1 MKHIGWWPLLKAFEH
16 ILNDLLNKILFFKEI
31 LYPCPFLIATS
42 FGSYHRF
49 LDSWMLL
56 ISKLLKKRF
65 PVASLKSSLHLSHKW
80 PQQCSVCR
88 SGAFKFSRLFPC
100 CDVRHYFHES
110 SIRVMFYLLHLYLFS
125 DTGVQRDLMWCRICQ
140 TFQSTPAFNW
150 GSCWMIIS
158 FLYNVLW
165 IVICPFVIF
174 HFTFVLSVLWF
185 TASDYPY
192 DIIKLFSLKH
202 VMFSV

>member
-1 MKHIGWWPLLKAFEH
+1 
-16 ILNDLLNKILFFKEI
+16 
-31 LYPCPFLIATS
+31 
-42 FGSYHRF
+42 
-49 LDSWMLL
+49 MLL

-100 CDVRHYFHES
+100 CDVRHYFHEKS
-110 SIRVMFYLLHLYLFS
+110 MFDSGHVLFIAFIFIFAYWCPTRF
-125 DTGVQRDLMWCRICQ
+125 DVVQDLP
-140 TFQSTPAFNW
+140 TFRSTPAFKW

-185 TASDYPY
+185 TVSDYPY
-192 DIIKLFSLKH
+192 GIIKQSHLN
-202 VMFSV
+202 M

>member
-1 MKHIGWWPLLKAFEH
+1 
-16 ILNDLLNKILFFKEI
+16 
-31 LYPCPFLIATS
+31 
-42 FGSYHRF
+42 
-49 LDSWMLL
+49 MLL

-65 PVASLKSSLHLSHKW
+65 PVASLKSSLHLSPKW

-140 TFQSTPAFNW
+140 TFQSSPAFKW

-174 HFTFVLSVLWF
+174 HFTFVLFVLWF

-192 DIIKLFSLKH
+192 GIIKLFSLKH
-202 VMFSV
+202 VMFSVEENKQRFNINNNIL

>member
-1 MKHIGWWPLLKAFEH
+1 
-16 ILNDLLNKILFFKEI
+16 
-31 LYPCPFLIATS
+31 
-42 FGSYHRF
+42 
-49 LDSWMLL
+49 MLL
-56 ISKLLKKRF
+56 ISKLLEKKGSLWLRWSHHCIYLTNDHSNVPYVAPEHLNS
-65 PVASLKSSLHLSHKW
+65 PV
-80 PQQCSVCR
+80 
-88 SGAFKFSRLFPC
+88 
-100 CDVRHYFHES
+100 YFRVVMSAIISMKNRS

-125 DTGVQRDLMWCRICQ
+125 DTGVQRDLMLCRICQ
-140 TFQSTPAFNW
+140 TFQSTPAFKW

-192 DIIKLFSLKH
+192 GIIKLFSLKH
-202 VMFSV
+202 VMFSVEENRQRFNINNNIL

>member
-1 MKHIGWWPLLKAFEH
+1 MICSIKYF
-16 ILNDLLNKILFFKEI
+16 FFKEI

-49 LDSWMLL
+49 LDSGMLL
-56 ISKLLKKRF
+56 ISKLLKKGF

-88 SGAFKFSRLFPC
+88 SEAFKFSRLFPC
-100 CDVRHYFHES
+100 CDVRHYFHEKS
-110 SIRVMFYLLHLYLFS
+110 MFDSGHVLFIAFIFIS

-140 TFQSTPAFNW
+140 PFRSTPAFKW

-174 HFTFVLSVLWF
+174 RFTFVLSVLWF

-192 DIIKLFSLKH
+192 GIIKLFSLKH
-202 VMFSV
+202 VMFSVEENKQRFNINNNIL

>member
-88 SGAFKFSRLFPC
+88 SGTFKFSRLFPC
-100 CDVRHYFHES
+100 CDVRHYFHEKS
-110 SIRVMFYLLHLYLFS
+110 KFDSGHVLFIAFIFIFGYWCPTRF
-125 DTGVQRDLMWCRICQ
+125 DVVQDLPNFPEHPC
-140 TFQSTPAFNW
+140 F
-150 GSCWMIIS
+150 
-158 FLYNVLW
+158 
-165 IVICPFVIF
+165 
-174 HFTFVLSVLWF
+174 
-185 TASDYPY
+185 
-192 DIIKLFSLKH
+192 
-202 VMFSV
+202 

>member
-1 MKHIGWWPLLKAFEH
+1 M
-16 ILNDLLNKILFFKEI
+16 
-31 LYPCPFLIATS
+31 
-42 FGSYHRF
+42 
-49 LDSWMLL
+49 
-56 ISKLLKKRF
+56 SK
-65 PVASLKSSLHLSHKW
+65 LKSSLHLSHKW

-88 SGAFKFSRLFPC
+88 SGAFNFSRLFPC

-140 TFQSTPAFNW
+140 TFQSTSAFKW

-192 DIIKLFSLKH
+192 GIIKLFSLKH
-202 VMFSV
+202 CNDCFLWRSCINICNDRGMQSTFSLALRIFDGNYAYLHTFSLALRMLYGSYAYLYSV